1 MSDQHIREA
10 QEQVISVI
18 KADPAAALGTTTAK
32 AVVGDGLACEVSDGQ
47 RSIIVD
53 MPPSMGGQASGP
65 TPGFHARAAVASCV
79 AIGIKLTA
87 TRAGIAL
94 EQVEVDI
101 EMDFDDGASLGL
113 GSNTAAPMQTRLNI
127 ALKSDAPADELN
139 AMVDRALEADPFFLA
154 LRDPQAVVTKIEKA

>member
-10 QEQVISVI
+10 QEQVISAI
-18 KADPAAALGTTTAK
+18 KADPAAALGTTAAK
-32 AVVGDGLACEVSDGQ
+32 AVVGDGLACECSDGQ

-65 TPGFHARAAVASCV
+65 TPGRARAAVASCV

-101 EMDFDDGASLGL
+101 EMDFDDGASL
-113 GSNTAAPMQTRLNI
+113 
-127 ALKSDAPADELN
+127 
-139 AMVDRALEADPFFLA
+139 DRAAT
-154 LRDPQAVVTKIEKA
+154 PQPRCRPGSILH

>member
-10 QEQVISVI
+10 QEQVIETLTV
-18 KADPAAALGTTTAK
+18 DPSAAMSTTTAK
-32 AVVGDGLACEVSDGQ
+32 AVIGEGLACEVSDGE
-47 RSIIVD
+47 RSTVVD

-94 EQVEVDI
+94 EKVEVDVQ
-101 EMDFDDGASLGL
+101 MDFDDGASLGL
-113 GSNTAAPMQTRLNI
+113 GNNSAAPMPTRLNI
-127 ALKSDAPADELN
+127 ALKSDTSDDALR
-139 AMVDRALEADPFFLA
+139 AMVDQALEADPFFLA
-154 LRDPQAVVTKIEKA
+154 LRDPQAVVTMIENA